1 MLDVGGVELEFP
13 CPRCGEGARATIE
26 AVRLLPVIDCGCGE
40 RFGVCLA
47 TFAQRVSSAELAA
60 KAARR
65 ARRRA

>member
-13 CPRCGEGARATIE
+13 CPRCGAAARGTIE
-26 AVRLLPVIDCGCGE
+26 TVRFLPVIDCGCGE
-40 RFGVCLA
+40 RFGVCLE

-60 KAARR
+60 KAARK

>member
-13 CPRCGEGARATIE
+13 CPRCGEATRATIE
-26 AVRLLPVIDCGCGE
+26 TVRFLPVIDCGCGE
-40 RFGVCLA
+40 TFGVCLE

-60 KAARR
+60 KAARK